1 MHGGPNQNKQR
12 GFISLRYKLTVTS
25 FLVSLVAA
33 LVICSSFYFQ
43 GRNILDESAEYEVQQ
58 EVDFI
63 APVVSNLVNQ
73 ALFDTEVI
81 SKAPTL
87 NALIAAHVKNDPLQ
101 LDSITATVNGML
113 SLVVSGKSE
122 FAHLML
128 RDESGQVLAQSQNE
142 RLSQEL
148 YTQIQD
154 IAQRTIIEEGV
165 TANNQSV
172 SFKFFT
178 PQTSS
183 ADNSDASSTNR
194 SGEQQLS
201 NQDKVD
207 IRGYLIIFRQ
217 IGASNESPLLLVA
230 TVALE
235 SFMSVI
241 DAFQRDNKYYYLVA
255 ADGTVAYQTADTRQ
269 LIEAETSV
277 GEEIAKLVNSDV
289 SASFVSLDEV
299 MKYSISIAFA
309 HRLSFSEGKVL
320 SPLYL
325 IALHRENRLA
335 QAFYR
340 VEGQAIVVGVLLAIA
355 ISALSL
361 LLANR
366 LVRPML
372 SMMKSIEVYEETGKI
387 EALPTTKNDEVGRLA
402 LSFKKMV
409 ASVQRHQAS
418 LLEVVDKT
426 NHTSKLLQSVL
437 DSLPDALIRVDSDG
451 NIIAFNHAAET
462 MFDYTESQVSGQH
475 FGLLMPYEFNQRFPA
490 FQQYIDEQQD
500 KPYRGDGDE
509 QSAIRRDGEIF
520 PVLINYS
527 VINADTAKSYTVT
540 VKDNTYS
547 KLLESERLAALKETK
562 DLAWR
567 LDFAL
572 SASQVG
578 VWEFNS
584 QTNRLSWDKRMY
596 RLYGFENRDNV
607 YPEQVWLKS
616 IDAEYQETVKLAIN
630 DSLKTG
636 QNLHQIYRVNLP
648 TGNSV
653 FLETHAKV
661 IFESQGKYHRLVG
674 TSQDVTEQH
683 LLDELKQNALDMA
696 EDSLKLKSEFLASMS
711 HEIRTP
717 MNGVLGMLGL
727 LGNSELTKQQQHYL
741 ELASSSAHSL
751 LDLLND
757 ILDFSKIEAGKIDIE
772 NVDFNLTQLF
782 CNVAESFAFKAQK
795 KDVELVLDVANLNG
809 VDVSADPTRIRQ
821 ILTNLI
827 SNAIKF
833 TEQGEVVVKAEV
845 KSISD
850 GVQLTCSVQ
859 DSGVGI
865 EKEHIDK
872 LFDSFTQV
880 DSSTTRKYGGT
891 GLGLAIV
898 KKLCNLMGGEIEVES
913 QLGQGS
919 VFSFSLALQNST
931 KFKHA
936 IQSLDEKESTDVKGA
951 SHSSQLESLNVLI
964 VDGNK
969 SSANALS
976 TLMAT
981 WGITPSIVNTGQ
993 LALDALSTSA
1003 DSPINIA
1010 MINCTLED
1018 DTGAELCH
1026 KLVESEHNYG
1036 DIKCV
1041 LMTPIA
1047 YRNDTAMENIEV
1059 IADILSKPINP
1070 NLLRDAL
1077 TDLTQGSGSDAKAEK
1092 HIKSIDISSKA
1103 RFGNTFAIQAFAE
1116 AIKDNANGERKQ
1128 LEKTLERIKLL
1139 VVEDNR
1145 VNQAVIK
1152 GLLEGMPADI
1162 TLAENGLEA
1171 LNVLNQQQV
1180 DTEQD
1185 AFDLVLMD
1193 CQMPEMDGY
1202 QTTQAIRAGKAGEAY
1217 QTIPIIAMTA
1227 NAMKGDKEK
1236 CLAVGMDDYLAKPI
1250 DTALFFEKLAHWGL
1264 AVTKADVIEEE
1275 AFALAIETQQDV
1287 KEMGDI
1293 NIEETHSLTD
1303 GMSKDSVSIVWDE
1316 YTLLKRVRDNKVLAE
1331 KLLKLFIDEAPEQLS
1346 SILRALESRDKE
1358 QIIAHAHKLKGAAN
1372 NISAKQLG
1380 ELLYDLESSAKS
1392 GELGKLTHFQ
1402 TTLPSCYQAL
1412 VERLNDYF
1420 ASLHV
1425 E

>member
-1 MHGGPNQNKQR
+1 
-12 GFISLRYKLTVTS
+12 
-25 FLVSLVAA
+25 
-33 LVICSSFYFQ
+33 
-43 GRNILDESAEYEVQQ
+43 
-58 EVDFI
+58 
-63 APVVSNLVNQ
+63 
-73 ALFDTEVI
+73 
-81 SKAPTL
+81 
-87 NALIAAHVKNDPLQ
+87 
-101 LDSITATVNGML
+101 
-113 SLVVSGKSE
+113 
-122 FAHLML
+122 
-128 RDESGQVLAQSQNE
+128 
-142 RLSQEL
+142 
-148 YTQIQD
+148 
-154 IAQRTIIEEGV
+154 
-165 TANNQSV
+165 
-172 SFKFFT
+172 
-178 PQTSS
+178 
-183 ADNSDASSTNR
+183 
-194 SGEQQLS
+194 
-201 NQDKVD
+201 
-207 IRGYLIIFRQ
+207 
-217 IGASNESPLLLVA
+217 
-230 TVALE
+230 
-235 SFMSVI
+235 
-241 DAFQRDNKYYYLVA
+241 
-255 ADGTVAYQTADTRQ
+255 
-269 LIEAETSV
+269 
-277 GEEIAKLVNSDV
+277 
-289 SASFVSLDEV
+289 
-299 MKYSISIAFA
+299 
-309 HRLSFSEGKVL
+309 
-320 SPLYL
+320 
-325 IALHRENRLA
+325 
-335 QAFYR
+335 
-340 VEGQAIVVGVLLAIA
+340 
-355 ISALSL
+355 
-361 LLANR
+361 
-366 LVRPML
+366 
-372 SMMKSIEVYEETGKI
+372 
-387 EALPTTKNDEVGRLA
+387 
-402 LSFKKMV
+402 
-409 ASVQRHQAS
+409 
-418 LLEVVDKT
+418 
-426 NHTSKLLQSVL
+426 
-437 DSLPDALIRVDSDG
+437 
-451 NIIAFNHAAET
+451 
-462 MFDYTESQVSGQH
+462 
-475 FGLLMPYEFNQRFPA
+475 
-490 FQQYIDEQQD
+490 
-500 KPYRGDGDE
+500 PYRGDGDE

-616 IDAEYQETVKLAIN
+616 IDPEYRETVKLAIN

-872 LFDSFTQV
+872 LFDLFTQV

-919 VFSFSLALQNST
+919 IFSFSLALQNST

-936 IQSLDEKESTDVKGA
+936 IQSLDEKESTDVKDS
-951 SHSSQLESLNVLI
+951 SHSAQFENLNVLI

-976 TLMAT
+976 TLIAT
-981 WGITPSIVNTGQ
+981 WGITPAIVNTGK

-1003 DSPINIA
+1003 DSP
-1010 MINCTLED
+1010 
-1018 DTGAELCH
+1018 
-1026 KLVESEHNYG
+1026 
-1036 DIKCV
+1036 
-1041 LMTPIA
+1041 
-1047 YRNDTAMENIEV
+1047 
-1059 IADILSKPINP
+1059 
-1070 NLLRDAL
+1070 
-1077 TDLTQGSGSDAKAEK
+1077 
-1092 HIKSIDISSKA
+1092 
-1103 RFGNTFAIQAFAE
+1103 
-1116 AIKDNANGERKQ
+1116 
-1128 LEKTLERIKLL
+1128 
-1139 VVEDNR
+1139 
-1145 VNQAVIK
+1145 
-1152 GLLEGMPADI
+1152 
-1162 TLAENGLEA
+1162 
-1171 LNVLNQQQV
+1171 
-1180 DTEQD
+1180 
-1185 AFDLVLMD
+1185 
-1193 CQMPEMDGY
+1193 
-1202 QTTQAIRAGKAGEAY
+1202 
-1217 QTIPIIAMTA
+1217 
-1227 NAMKGDKEK
+1227 
-1236 CLAVGMDDYLAKPI
+1236 
-1250 DTALFFEKLAHWGL
+1250 
-1264 AVTKADVIEEE
+1264 
-1275 AFALAIETQQDV
+1275 
-1287 KEMGDI
+1287 
-1293 NIEETHSLTD
+1293 
-1303 GMSKDSVSIVWDE
+1303 
-1316 YTLLKRVRDNKVLAE
+1316 
-1331 KLLKLFIDEAPEQLS
+1331 
-1346 SILRALESRDKE
+1346 
-1358 QIIAHAHKLKGAAN
+1358 
-1372 NISAKQLG
+1372 
-1380 ELLYDLESSAKS
+1380 
-1392 GELGKLTHFQ
+1392 
-1402 TTLPSCYQAL
+1402 
-1412 VERLNDYF
+1412 
-1420 ASLHV
+1420 
-1425 E
+1425 